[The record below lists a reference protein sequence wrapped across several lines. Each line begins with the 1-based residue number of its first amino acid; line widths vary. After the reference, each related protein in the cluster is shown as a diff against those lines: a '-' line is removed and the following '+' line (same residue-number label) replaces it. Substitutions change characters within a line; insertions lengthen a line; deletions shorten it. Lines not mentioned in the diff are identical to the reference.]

1 MGTGSDGGRIDD
13 REAPALP
20 APSRRF
26 VHEHREPLG
35 ADLMRADGRS
45 LSRSTP
51 AGLVYT

>member
-35 ADLMRADGRS
+35 ADLMRADCRS